1 MALLILGASMLRS
14 RVFAVA
20 SACIALSCVSPASAR
35 VGVTSVTDGQP
46 IGQPPAQAERVLR
59 VGVDVQANERVTTK
73 ADDRAHVVFLDGTSL
88 TIGPNSILVIDRYV
102 YDPDRKTGDIALST
116 TRGVFRFVG
125 GAISKNSEV
134 TVKTPS
140 ATIGIRGGIAQFT
153 VADNG
158 ATSANF
164 LYGDAMRVTGQGL
177 TQVATRHGSQIEVP
191 AGGQPKPPA
200 IIPRGRMPGN
210 HPLEKP
216 LVGQPP
222 LQTLVNQNLINQ
234 NLATQTQLIQTTTT
248 QPLTTTPTTTTT
260 AGTTSSTP
268 VIDRQ
273 RVASIDDAFDK
284 SNFHQRNSGLT
295 PRGATLVAAFRPEG
309 KVDPDQQGQD
319 GGPFRKQSVKA
330 GPRDAGGSFRPPQII
345 SKPQIQKSIRNAVGQ
360 MNNKAIIF
368 QGVGP
373 QGQQQK
379 QQKPGRSN

>member
-1 MALLILGASMLRS
+1 MALLVLGAPMFRS
-14 RVFAVA
+14 GVFAVA
-20 SACIALSCVSPASAR
+20 SACIALSCVSPVSAR

-46 IGQPPAQAERVLR
+46 IGQPPAEAERVLR
-59 VGVDVQANERVTTK
+59 VGIDVQANERVTTK

-134 TVKTPS
+134 TVKTPA

-164 LYGDAMRVTGQGL
+164 LYGDTMRVTSQGM

-222 LQTLVNQNLINQ
+222 TQGLVNQNLINQ
-234 NLATQTQLIQTTTT
+234 NLATQTQLIQSVTAI
-248 QPLTTTPTTTTT
+248 QPTTTTT
-260 AGTTSSTP
+260 ATTTTTTSTTSSTP
-268 VIDRQ
+268 LPDRQ

-284 SNFHQRNSGLT
+284 SNFQKRNSGLT

-309 KVDPDQQGQD
+309 KLDSQQQD
-319 GGPFRKQSVKA
+319 LGAPLSRNQQTKA
-330 GPRDAGGSFRPPQII
+330 GPPKPAPVPKPPRVIAGLRNP
-345 SKPQIQKSIRNAVGQ
+345 IRNAVVQ
-360 MNNKAIIF
+360 MNNKANIQQF
-368 QGVGP
+368 
-373 QGQQQK
+373 QQQ
-379 QQKPGRSN
+379 QQQQPRGKK